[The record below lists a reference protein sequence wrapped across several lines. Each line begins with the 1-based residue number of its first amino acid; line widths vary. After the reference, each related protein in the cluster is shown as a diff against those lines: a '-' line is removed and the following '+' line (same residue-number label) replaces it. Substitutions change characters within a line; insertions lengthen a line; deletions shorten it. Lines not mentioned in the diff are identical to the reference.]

1 MIKITRFTASN
12 CAHCKALAP
21 IFDQLKVQYYP
32 RIQFQS
38 IDIDFNKS
46 LAKEKSINS
55 APTIIIEK
63 NGVEINRIVGV
74 RPKSSYETLINSI
87 L

>member
-1 MIKITRFTASN
+1 MIKIIRFTSSN
-12 CAHCKALAP
+12 CAPCKALAP
-21 IFDQLKVQYYP
+21 IFDQLKIQYTP

-38 IDIDFNKS
+38 IDMDFNKS

-55 APTIIIEK
+55 APTVIIEK
-63 NGVEINRIVGV
+63 NGVEIHRIVGV
-74 RPKSSYETLINSI
+74 KPKMLYETSINSI